1 MIAALC
7 GCPGASAET
16 LHEAVD
22 RDYRENLEEL
32 LFYFH
37 QNQELSFL
45 EVETALRMAGVL
57 REIGYCLSTTVSEQ
71 FSTTSPLPG
80 CQCHSMTPSHAATWI
95 DDASPGARRYQTNT
109 TQYLKETG
117 DGGRTRL
124 GQLGR
129 TSSRCGRKR
138 RSNPGRRIR
147 TSRRNKGPRWVR
159 AVYEN
164 QLI

>member
-1 MIAALC
+1 MISDSRPTKAGC
-7 GCPGASAET
+7 GDLRYGRSADV
-16 LHEAVD
+16 LAQVD
-22 RDYRENLEEL
+22 AYNGML
-32 LFYFH
+32 LD
-37 QNQELSFL
+37 
-45 EVETALRMAGVL
+45 A
-57 REIGYCLSTTVSEQ
+57 
-71 FSTTSPLPG
+71 
-80 CQCHSMTPSHAATWI
+80 I
-95 DDASPGARRYQTNT
+95 DDLGIRDNT
-109 TQYLKETG
+109 IFIFPETWVPKAA
-117 DGGRTRL
+117 L